1 VTITVYLVQRA
12 RALRT
17 AGTFLGRKERGAHP
31 TQAKKR
37 SIRLMPRQQGR
48 LIRMDDTGMAYA
60 DKVGMITDV
69 LLTWGG
75 EAAQELAD
83 QYAIDLKALTDE
95 SKLSDLPW

>member
-1 VTITVYLVQRA
+1 MTTILS
-12 RALRT
+12 
-17 AGTFLGRKERGAHP
+17 RKERGAYP

-37 SIRLMPRQQGR
+37 SIRLMPRQQGW

>member
-1 VTITVYLVQRA
+1 
-12 RALRT
+12 
-17 AGTFLGRKERGAHP
+17 
-31 TQAKKR
+31 
-37 SIRLMPRQQGR
+37 
-48 LIRMDDTGMAYA
+48 MDDTGMAYA
-60 DKVGMITDV
+60 DKVEMITDV